1 MTVIENQKPVTTQKR
16 KRRWFRFRFGLRTLL
31 LLTAGVAVWLSFELK
46 RAENQEALVARI
58 EAIDGVHQRLP
69 REWIPRLMHGLLD
82 KSQGYYV
89 DSVMLQ
95 AIVAPSQG
103 KFGLPVGPGQREP
116 LHTPDEIEELLRSP
130 GMDEVRN
137 LTLSGTSMT
146 DEILDE
152 LAAMDDLEAVTFTFT
167 AVTETGI
174 QTFRASRPDCVVT
187 YNPMGNGPSELVLF
201 HRQALSETRDLTL
214 FARAQRGEAEAI
226 KGLLAT
232 CDHDEAS
239 YDIRKLQA
247 KQLKQLEKFRS
258 SIPEGAGLRPKE
270 LYDLLK
276 ERGAG
281 GDLSA
286 LDILETFHYRTRFRP
301 SRFLED
307 FLRGIES
314 ETLRAPLVDTLRS
327 GGPEARFLAVKF
339 LGDFGEL
346 GLLEE
351 ALGDAVSAVKA
362 EAVLGLS
369 GIGGPEA
376 ARCIA
381 KACGDIDPRVREAAV
396 RELSSVGGRE
406 WLPIFLAAA
415 VDSDSEVRWQAVHAL
430 ERYPCREAVQ
440 PLLTALGDDSSL
452 VRCAAARVLGKIGDP
467 LAAEALET
475 ATKDEDSFVREAA
488 SWALAKV
495 GAESKE

>member
-1 MTVIENQKPVTTQKR
+1 MTVIENQKPVMAQKR
-16 KRRWFRFRFGLRTLL
+16 KRRWFRFRFGVRTLL
-31 LLTAGVAVWLSFELK
+31 LLTAGVAVWLSFELR

-58 EAIDGVHQRLP
+58 EAMEGGHQRLP

-89 DSVMLQ
+89 DSITLQ
-95 AIVAPSQG
+95 AIQAPSQG

-116 LHTPDEIEELLRSP
+116 LHTPADIEELLRLP

-167 AVTETGI
+167 AVTEAGI

-187 YNPMGNGPSELVLF
+187 YNPMGNGPSELVAF
-201 HRQALSETRDLTL
+201 HREALSVTRDLAL
-214 FARAQRGEAEAI
+214 FARAQGGEAEAI

-232 CDHDEAS
+232 CNADEAS
-239 YDIRKLQA
+239 YDFREFYVKRE
-247 KQLKQLEKFRS
+247 KQLEKFRS
-258 SIPEGAGLRPKE
+258 TIPGGTGLSQKE
-270 LYDLLK
+270 LYDLLN
-276 ERGAG
+276 ERLDG
-281 GDLSA
+281 GDLST
-286 LDILETFHYRTRFRP
+286 LGILKTFRYQGSFHV
-301 SRFLED
+301 SRFLAE

-314 ETLRAPLVDTLRS
+314 EAMRAPLADTLRS
-327 GGPEARFLAVKF
+327 GGPEARCLAVGL
-339 LGDFGEL
+339 LGNFGDLE
-346 GLLEE
+346 LLEE
-351 ALGDAVSAVKA
+351 ALGDAESTVRTA
-362 EAVLGLS
+362 AVLELS

-381 KACGDIDPRVREAAV
+381 RACGDTDRWVREVAV

-406 WLPIFLAAA
+406 WLPMFLVAA
-415 VDSDSEVRWQAVHAL
+415 VDSDSEVRWLAVHAL
-430 ERYPCREAVQ
+430 ERYPCPEAVQ

-467 LAAEALET
+467 SAAEALET

-488 SWALAKV
+488 KWALAKV

>member
-1 MTVIENQKPVTTQKR
+1 MAAVNGSSVTMQKR

-31 LLTAGVAVWLSFELK
+31 LFTAGVAVWLSFELR
-46 RAENQEALVARI
+46 RAENQEALVGRV
-58 EAIDGVHQRLP
+58 EAMGGQCQRLP

-82 KSQGYYV
+82 ESQGYYG
-89 DSVMLQ
+89 DAIMLQ
-95 AIVAPSQG
+95 AIQAPSQG

-116 LHTPDEIEELLRSP
+116 LHPPSDIEGLLRLP

-137 LTLSGTSMT
+137 LNLSGTSMT
-146 DEILDE
+146 DDILDE
-152 LAAMDDLEAVTFTFT
+152 LAEMDDLEAVTFTFT
-167 AVTETGI
+167 AVTEAGI
-174 QTFRASRPDCVVT
+174 QTFKASRPDCIVT
-187 YNPMGNGPSELVLF
+187 YAAIGNGSSQLVFF
-201 HRQALSETRDLTL
+201 HRQALSETRDLAL
-214 FARAQRGEAEAI
+214 FARAQRGEVEAI

-232 CDHDEAS
+232 CDHDEAN
-239 YDIRKLQA
+239 YDIQKLQA
-247 KQLKQLEKFRS
+247 KQRKQLEEFRR
-258 SIPEGAGLRPKE
+258 SIPAGAGLRPKE

-276 ERGAG
+276 ERVVE

-286 LDILETFHYRTRFRP
+286 LDILETFHYRSRFRP
-301 SRFLED
+301 SRYLQD

-314 ETLRAPLVDTLRS
+314 EAMRAPLADTLRT
-327 GGPEARFLAVKF
+327 GQPEARFLAAKF

-346 GLLEE
+346 KLLEE
-351 ALGDAVSAVKA
+351 ALGDAVSAVRI

-381 KACGDIDPRVREAAV
+381 KACGDTDPRVRETAV
-396 RELSSVGGRE
+396 RELSSVAGRE
-406 WLPIFLAAA
+406 QFPVYLAAA

-430 ERYPCREAVQ
+430 ERYPCPDAVQ
-440 PLLTALGDDSSL
+440 PLVTALGDDSSL

-467 LAAEALET
+467 SAAGPLET

-488 SWALAKV
+488 ELALVAV
-495 GAESKE
+495 GAESEE